1 MPFPRKA
8 YNSQQVKDGL
18 RRKVTNAMNAA
29 TEAAAEE
36 MRQIIS
42 SDMLTRASAERGGGR
57 VETGDMLDSVKS
69 AKVKITKSGKSYQS
83 SFGWSTPDRHA
94 HSERMSAKNDQYKSY
109 YDLQDLGFTTASGT
123 PVPAMHATEAGRR
136 KFKEVMAELWHS

>member
-1 MPFPRKA
+1 MSKKTWFF
-8 YNSQQVKDGL
+8 
-18 RRKVTNAMNAA
+18 
-29 TEAAAEE
+29 
-36 MRQIIS
+36 
-42 SDMLTRASAERGGGR
+42 DMMTGR